1 MKAVNSIPAYVERST
16 HFLAIVPTVQHRD
29 LPEVVCD
36 LGSWL
41 GRGWCKC
48 HQVDDI
54 FESSHS
60 AHSLTYSHQVG
71 SSYSRFCSRATTR
84 TRPS

>member
-16 HFLAIVPTVQHRD
+16 HFLAIVPTVKHRD
-29 LPEVVCD
+29 LPGVVCD

-48 HQVDDI
+48 HMRDDDHVNLT
-54 FESSHS
+54 FTHS
-60 AHSLTYSHQVG
+60 PTTATKAVSNYSL
-71 SSYSRFCSRATTR
+71 FCSRGTTSIQ
-84 TRPS
+84 PS